1 MNNWT
6 WQLFFIYV
14 LEGHLQRNSWIFKM
28 IDYLKDSNVN
38 FKLNFE
44 KSFRKQMQISMMM
57 TNIK

>member
-6 WQLFFIYV
+6 WHLFFIYV
-14 LEGHLQRNSWIFKM
+14 LEGHLQWNSWIFKM